1 MYGGTHTVY
10 WFALL
15 HGSLRSAPLCSAAAF
30 VTFVTASATL
40 LLFVREFYDLHW
52 INESAPS
59 GRHHSRLRRIPKFS
73 SIRDVRGRLPCAHN
87 TVESVSWCDRTDDD
101 DDDDAAAVYVRSLLD
116 LFCVSLNSGF
126 LRKKPVLVKI
136 HHTPAR
142 ALTLEPM
149 MMIPSFFYVCLP
161 AG

>member
-1 MYGGTHTVY
+1 MCVSLSMAVVCVYGGTHTVY

-59 GRHHSRLRRIPKFS
+59 GRQAPLPTS
-73 SIRDVRGRLPCAHN
+73 SDP
-87 TVESVSWCDRTDDD
+87 
-101 DDDDAAAVYVRSLLD
+101 
-116 LFCVSLNSGF
+116 
-126 LRKKPVLVKI
+126 
-136 HHTPAR
+136 
-142 ALTLEPM
+142 
-149 MMIPSFFYVCLP
+149 
-161 AG
+161 